1 MKLRIRAN
9 GTMLLLLL
17 LLCCFPFTVLAE
29 AQTAMLCGVS
39 VPPGATAIDLG
50 QNKVTNMTS
59 FVEELVKF
67 PALIKVDMYNSR
79 VSKEQMTMLS
89 EQFPNIYFGW
99 TLHFGKWRV
108 RTDVTAFST
117 HNSTHSKAYTTEVFE
132 VLKYCKNL
140 QALDLGHNMVND
152 ISFLTAFT
160 HLKILILADNSVVDI
175 SPLAELKE
183 LEYVEM
189 FRNHITDISPL
200 ASLPNLKDVNM
211 CRNFNISDAS
221 ALLACPKLE
230 RVWLSYCGLDEQQ
243 QAQLRQ
249 AFPNAAFNFTV
260 FSSTAGGWRTHPRY
274 YDVVKMF
281 KMRVYQP
288 WTPADGTV

>member
-1 MKLRIRAN
+1 MKISIRSI
-9 GTMLLLLL
+9 GIMLLLLL
-17 LLCCFPFTVLAE
+17 LLCSFPFAALAE
-29 AQTAMLCGVS
+29 AQTTMLNGVP
-39 VPPGATAIDLG
+39 VPDGTTAIDLG
-50 QNKVTNMTS
+50 QTKVTNMTS
-59 FVEELVKF
+59 FVEELRSF
-67 PALIKVDMYNSR
+67 PALTKVDMYNTR
-79 VSKEQMTMLS
+79 VSKEQMAMLS
-89 EQFPNIYFGW
+89 EQFPQIRFGW

-117 HNSTHSKAYTTEVFE
+117 HNSTHSKAYTTQVFE
-132 VLKYCKNL
+132 VLKYCKDL

-152 ISFLTAFT
+152 ISFLKAFT
-160 HLKILILADNSVVDI
+160 HLKILIMADNSVVDI

-200 ASLPNLKDVNM
+200 ASLPNLKDVNL
-211 CRNFNISDAS
+211 CRNFNLGDVS

-230 RVWLSYCGLDEQQ
+230 RVWLAYCGLDEQQ
-243 QAQLRQ
+243 QEQLRQ

-260 FSSTAGGWRTHPRY
+260 FSSTAGGWRTHSRY

-281 KMRVYQP
+281 NTRVYQP
-288 WTPADGTV
+288 WTLVDGTV